1 MKLKKRIRHNRNQV
15 IRLFTLLTVVTFIIV
30 VSRFTYIMVGGKVGN
45 VNIVEKAEKQYE
57 ESSVLPAKRGTIYD
71 VGGNPLAI
79 DATSYTLRA
88 ILTTEWVDKG
98 AQPNYVPSDQHEHYA
113 EVLSKHLSMSK
124 EDIKR
129 QLDTPDVK
137 QIYFGDAGSN
147 LSYAEMDAIKKEN
160 LKGIEFD
167 EQPSRLY
174 PNGKFASHLIGY
186 AKFQEAQS
194 SIDNRLQGMMGIEKA
209 EDNILAGENGYGT
222 TTKSLT
228 GSNEKTKEPVAGR
241 DIYTTIDSR
250 LETYLETLVEKM
262 DDTYHPEKLVAM
274 LVEPSTGKI
283 VAATQRPTFNA
294 QTLEGVND
302 MWKNLLIEESYEP
315 GSTMKV
321 LTVAAAIQEGIFDPN
336 KTYQSG
342 SITVDGTKISDWNEV
357 GWGTITELNGL
368 AHSSNVLAVKLVQA
382 IGYDKWKQYM
392 LEFGLGQTV
401 DSGLGNEDTGYI
413 SYDSELGKANTS
425 FGQGIRVTPWQ
436 LVQAFTAIA
445 NGGKMMRLQTIDRVE
460 DKNGNLQF
468 VEPKEVDAPISAQT
482 AKKTLQ
488 YLTSV
493 VNQTDGSG
501 HIYQIEGTQISAKT
515 GTGEIYDEKQGKYLP
530 HTFYHSVV
538 GFAPTDNPQYIFYL
552 AARGL
557 KTQKGKGPEAQLAE
571 IFVPFVTRSL
581 EYSKLSAS
589 DNTQTATLPD
599 VTNQSVPDAEQTMTE
614 KGFVRYQTIG
624 SGQTVT
630 AQYPSANETV
640 ATDSH
645 IFLLTDGEKKM
656 PDFSGLKRTEAE
668 ALAHLLN
675 LTPKFNGEG
684 NVIGQSLS
692 SGSSITDGQT
702 ITFELSQN

>member
-1 MKLKKRIRHNRNQV
+1 MKQKKRIRHNRNQV
-15 IRLFTLLTVVTFIIV
+15 IRLFVLLTVAIFVVIV
-30 VSRFTYIMVGGKVGN
+30 CRFTYIMVGGKVGS
-45 VNIVEKAEKQYE
+45 VNIVKKAEKQYE

-88 ILTTEWVDKG
+88 TLTTEWVDKG
-98 AQPNYVPSDQHEHYA
+98 ATPNYVPSDQHEHYA
-113 EVLSKHLSMSK
+113 EVLSKHINMSK

-137 QIYFGDAGSN
+137 QVYFGDAGSN
-147 LSYAEMDAIKKEN
+147 LSYAEMDAIRSEK
-160 LKGIEFD
+160 LQGIQFD
-167 EQPSRLY
+167 EEPARLY
-174 PNGKFASHLIGY
+174 PNGKFASHLLGY

-194 SIDNRLQGMMGIEKA
+194 SIDSRLQGVMGIEKA
-209 EDNILAGENGYGT
+209 ADEILAGENGYGST
-222 TTKSLT
+222 ANSA
-228 GSNEKTKEPVAGR
+228 SDDQKTKQPKAGR
-241 DIYTTIDSR
+241 DVYTTIDSR

-302 MWKNLLIEESYEP
+302 MWQNLLIEESYEP

-321 LTVAAAIQEGIFDPN
+321 LTVAAAIQEGVFDPN
-336 KTYQSG
+336 ATYQSG
-342 SITVDGTKISDWNEV
+342 SIVVDGTKISDWNDV
-357 GWGTITELNGL
+357 GWGRITELNGL

-413 SYDSELGKANTS
+413 SFNSELEKANTG
-425 FGQGIRVTPWQ
+425 FGQGLRVTPWQ

-460 DKNGNLQF
+460 DDKGDLTF
-468 VEPKEVDAPISAQT
+468 TEPKEVSAPISADT
-482 AKKTLQ
+482 AKKTLK

-493 VNQTDGSG
+493 VDNPDGSG
-501 HIYQIEGTQISAKT
+501 HIYQIKGTQISAKT
-515 GTGEIYDEKQGKYLP
+515 GTAEIYDEKQGKYLP
-530 HTFYHSVV
+530 NTFYHSIV

-557 KTQKGKGPEAQLAE
+557 KAQKGKGPEGQLAE

-581 EYSKLSAS
+581 EYSQLSAS
-589 DNTQTATLPD
+589 DNAETQIVPN
-599 VTNQSVPDAEQTMTE
+599 VTNQSVPDGEQAMTE
-614 KGFVRYQTIG
+614 KGFVRFQTIG
-624 SGQTVT
+624 SGQNIA
-630 AQYPSANETV
+630 AQYPSANEQA
-640 ATDSH
+640 ATDSRV
-645 IFLLTDGEKKM
+645 FLITDGEKKM

-668 ALAHLLN
+668 ALAHLLDLN
-675 LTPKFNGEG
+675 VKFSGEG
-684 NVIGQSLS
+684 TVVGQSLS
-692 SGSSITDGQT
+692 VGSRLTSGQAV
-702 ITFELSQN
+702 TFELAQN